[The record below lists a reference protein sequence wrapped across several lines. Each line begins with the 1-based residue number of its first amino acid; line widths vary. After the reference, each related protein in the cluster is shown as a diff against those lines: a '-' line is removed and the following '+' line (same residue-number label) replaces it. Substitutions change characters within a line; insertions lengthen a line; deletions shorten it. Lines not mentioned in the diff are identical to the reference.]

1 MMDLMDGIS
10 GNVDMSALSSDQLI
24 ISEPQSV
31 SLSVSSLPI
40 GKTQAVSAK
49 VDPSQFVSQSTMWS
63 SDNPSVASVDQ
74 NGTIHANKT
83 EAVKITAYATNKVS
97 AAVKVTVTAAVLAP
111 TITLTSSK
119 TLYKGKT
126 AKLSGSASNGATLS

>member
-10 GNVDMSALSSDQLI
+10 GNVDMSAFSSDQLI

-40 GKTQAVSAK
+40 GKTQGVSAK
-49 VDPSQFVSQSTMWS
+49 VGPSQYVGQSTMCS

-74 NGTIHANKT
+74 DGTIHANKT
-83 EAVKITAYATNKVS
+83 EQLK
-97 AAVKVTVTAAVLAP
+97 
-111 TITLTSSK
+111 
-119 TLYKGKT
+119 
-126 AKLSGSASNGATLS
+126 

>member
-10 GNVDMSALSSDQLI
+10 GNVDMSAFSSDQLI

-49 VDPSQFVSQSTMWS
+49 VGPSQFVSQSTMWS
-63 SDNPSVASVDQ
+63 SDNPSVVSVDQ
-74 NGTIHANKT
+74 DVTNHANKT
-83 EAVKITAYATNKVS
+83 EQLK
-97 AAVKVTVTAAVLAP
+97 
-111 TITLTSSK
+111 
-119 TLYKGKT
+119 
-126 AKLSGSASNGATLS
+126 